1 MPRES
6 RSHVLRKGARA
17 CYSFA
22 VPMLHRVVLSRPVLA
37 PVAGPLRR
45 ALALGFLLV
54 PMLVGCGRK
63 ATREDCEVVV
73 DKNVELQLKALG
85 VTDPAIV
92 NKRRDEMRAAMRDDI
107 DKCVGKRVTDGM
119 MTCVRNAETADKIDK
134 CLR

>member
-1 MPRES
+1 
-6 RSHVLRKGARA
+6 
-17 CYSFA
+17 
-22 VPMLHRVVLSRPVLA
+22 MLHRVAIHSPFSK
-37 PVAGPLRR
+37 
-45 ALALGFLLV
+45 ALALVLFLA

-92 NKRRDEMRAAMRDDI
+92 TKRRDEMRAAMHDDI
-107 DKCVGKRVTDGM
+107 DKCIGKRVTDGM
-119 MTCVRNAETADKIDK
+119 MTCVKNAETADKIDK